1 MKMEEYMESEFSRRT
16 FLSETGR
23 QKYCAWVLGDPTLNC
38 LCSVMYLYEELYKCS
53 EPESY
58 TLPFSLSIVH

>member
-16 FLSETGR
+16 FLSEAGR

-53 EPESY
+53 EPES
-58 TLPFSLSIVH
+58 